1 MKIDPYIFPMMSMI
15 ISDGKEHAE
24 NTGKKPDLVGL
35 SENPPQKHKKS
46 IFSKIAKEICLILK
60 IWTTQYAWM
69 LYLARGDLLFPHY
82 LVSSSNGVSHFVL
95 HSGWPWTSLS
105 VSYPFLLQIFTAVK
119 PMISRFCTM
128 KLWALP
134 NLALKHG
141 GGSLP
146 GWSIKLR
153 DDSTITIS

>member
-60 IWTTQYAWM
+60 ICTTQYAWM

-82 LVSSSNGVSHFVL
+82 LVSSSNGVHTTNPPHQQCS
-95 HSGWPWTSLS
+95 PWLNCSSPWYLRTYSIHHDIIRL
-105 VSYPFLLQIFTAVK
+105 
-119 PMISRFCTM
+119 
-128 KLWALP
+128 
-134 NLALKHG
+134 
-141 GGSLP
+141 GSLYWLP
-146 GWSIKLR
+146 GQISSRAKPSTHILSR
-153 DDSTITIS
+153 D